1 MFPFEDKQQGSI
13 WNIGEM
19 QGGEWESLINIK
31 IILEEEHK

>member
-1 MFPFEDKQQGSI
+1 MFLFQDNEGSI